1 MGLNEYE
8 SKETIFKVIYS
19 EEIDKMRRETEQ
31 QWNINNLKTNME
43 AKNEK

>member
-19 EEIDKMRRETEQ
+19 EEIDNMRKATEEK
-31 QWNINNLKTNME
+31 WNANNPKERLK
-43 AKNEK
+43 